1 MNASPT
7 DAGQL
12 RRAGREVPTPFA
24 IDLDDGRRLIV
35 RRTLRVL
42 PGRRIAGLA
51 EVDGAPVF
59 AKLFIAAEG
68 AARHWQRELDGKSAM
83 AARRIAT
90 PPVIAAGRLA
100 GGGHYLITR
109 YLADARPLAATDRPE
124 HLATAFAVLGRMHA
138 GRLIHDDAH
147 LGNFLLDGAS
157 VQMIDGDAVHEA
169 AADDEL
175 QQNLAL
181 LLAQLP
187 TDIEAA
193 RRGDLLAA
201 YRAGN
206 PRLRIDESQLS
217 RQVTDTRQRRLD
229 DYLRKCVRDCSR
241 IQVESGGGRFVAMA
255 RDEADF
261 LAPIVADPD
270 RWLATGISLKQG
282 NTATLALIEHE
293 GRKLVVKRYNIKG
306 PGHALSRCWRRSRAW
321 HSWLAGHR
329 LRFLGIATPR
339 PLALIERRFGPLRGR
354 AWLIVEHC
362 AGPSLAERPPAA
374 AQPKPVVDL
383 FARLAAARVSHGDMK
398 ATNLLW
404 NDDDRISLID
414 LDAMRQHRG
423 AASYRRAWRKDRERL
438 LRNWPA
444 DPDLTRALAAA
455 LRDG

>member
-1 MNASPT
+1 MSIPPA

-12 RRAGREVPTPFA
+12 RGAGRDVPTPFA

-51 EVDGAPVF
+51 ELDGAPVF

-68 AARHWQRELDGKSAM
+68 AARHWRRELDGKSAM

-90 PPVIAAGRLA
+90 PPVLASGRLA
-100 GGGHYLITR
+100 GGGHYLITG
-109 YLADARPLAATDRPE
+109 YLADARPLAATDRPG
-124 HLATAFAVLGRMHA
+124 HLAAAFAALGLMHA
-138 GRLIHDDAH
+138 GRLVHDDAH
-147 LGNFLLDGAS
+147 LGNFLLAGAA
-157 VQMIDGDAVHEA
+157 VQVIDGDAVREA
-169 AADDEL
+169 ASDDEL
-175 QQNLAL
+175 KQNLAL

-187 TDIEAA
+187 ADVEAS

-206 PRLRIDESQLS
+206 PGLDIDDGRLARLAG
-217 RQVTDTRQRRLD
+217 DTRRRRLG

-241 IQVESGGGRFVAMA
+241 VLVRRGWRTFVAMA

-270 RWLATGISLKQG
+270 RWLAAGTALKRG

-293 GRKLVVKRYNIKG
+293 GRKLVIKRYNIKG
-306 PGHALSRCWRRSRAW
+306 LAHALSRCWRPSRAW
-321 HSWLAGHR
+321 HSWLEGHR
-329 LRFLGIATPR
+329 LHFLGIATPR
-339 PLALIERRFGPLRGR
+339 PLALIERRFGPLRAG

-374 AQPKPVVDL
+374 AHPEPVVDL
-383 FARLAAARVSHGDMK
+383 FTRLAAARVSHGDMK
-398 ATNLLW
+398 ASNLLW
-404 NDDDRISLID
+404 DGERICLID
-414 LDAMRQHRG
+414 LDAMRQHCD
-423 AASYRRAWRKDRERL
+423 AASHRRAWRKDRERF

-444 DPDLTRALAAA
+444 DPGLTGALAAA